1 MAKYSIIKSNFFE
14 NYYKNKNTLSII
26 IFTLGVIILLYYISI
41 MKNKTKI
48 IENYSDTELAQIAK
62 QIDKT
67 TKKSDSKNMD
77 MDISGLL
84 NMDLGALIKRLF
96 GSKCLPGCMSP
107 DSTNRKDSMCK
118 RTIKEDDSVYL
129 ECPWRCNIPE
139 FTKLMNTSL
148 MFKKDILSNKLKMC
162 SEETENIDCGG
173 CVPLRVFD

>member
-1 MAKYSIIKSNFFE
+1 MAKYSIIKSNLFE
-14 NYYKNKNTLSII
+14 NYYKNKNTLCII

-41 MKNKTKI
+41 MKNQTKI
-48 IENYSDTELAQIAK
+48 IENYSNAELTRIAK
-62 QIDKT
+62 KIDKA
-67 TKKSDSKNMD
+67 DSKN

-84 NMDLGALIKRLF
+84 KMDLGALIKRLF

-107 DSTNRKDSMCK
+107 DNTNRKDSMCQ
-118 RTIKEDDSVYL
+118 RNIKEDDSVVF

-139 FTKLMNTSL
+139 FKKLMNVSL

-162 SEETENIDCGG
+162 SQETENIDCGG

>member
-1 MAKYSIIKSNFFE
+1 MAKYSIIKSNLFE
-14 NYYKNKNTLSII
+14 NYYKNKNTLCII

-41 MKNKTKI
+41 MKNQTKI
-48 IENYSDTELAQIAK
+48 IENYSSAELTKIAK
-62 QIDKT
+62 KIDKA
-67 TKKSDSKNMD
+67 DSKN

-84 NMDLGALIKRLF
+84 KMDLGALIKRLF

-107 DSTNRKDSMCK
+107 DNTNRKDSMCQ
-118 RTIKEDDSVYL
+118 RNIKEDDSVVF

-139 FTKLMNTSL
+139 FKKLMNVSL

-162 SEETENIDCGG
+162 SQETENIDCGG